1 MQPVP
6 GEHTAVSR
14 RLAWRIR
21 CGLVSRA
28 LDAQQ
33 DVLDYTSML
42 YNIKRLHSYLDYMSP
57 NGYKRQLME
66 RRKAA

>member
-1 MQPVP
+1 M
-6 GEHTAVSR
+6 
-14 RLAWRIR
+14 
-21 CGLVSRA
+21 VSRA